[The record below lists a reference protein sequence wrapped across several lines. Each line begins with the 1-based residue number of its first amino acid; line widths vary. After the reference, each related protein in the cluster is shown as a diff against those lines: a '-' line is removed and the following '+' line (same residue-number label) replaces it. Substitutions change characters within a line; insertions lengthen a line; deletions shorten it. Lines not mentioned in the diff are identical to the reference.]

1 MDKILHFFY
10 HFHALWLQRCG
21 NLIDEPAVRFMAYQ
35 QNLVEKGENVMN
47 KQNVWMRWLVTGLAV
62 AAIAV
67 AALAIAPLTS
77 FAQTDS
83 GSDAPATPA
92 APEEATAPKA
102 YGRGGMG
109 MHLDFGM
116 RGGMMGDHQAYLAE
130 ALGITVEELQAAQEK
145 AHAAMI
151 AQAVEDGVITQ
162 EQADLMAAG
171 QAFRAYMADAD
182 AQSMTDAL
190 AAAVEAGA
198 ITQEQ
203 ADLLTEQMG
212 QMGRGGMFGGLM
224 ERGMRMFGNRDGG
237 MFNRGGRGDFHHHGM
252 PGMPW
257 NDGESD
263 TTPQRGVAPEQSDS
277 NL

>member
-1 MDKILHFFY
+1 
-10 HFHALWLQRCG
+10 
-21 NLIDEPAVRFMAYQ
+21 
-35 QNLVEKGENVMN
+35 MN
-47 KQNVWMRWLVTGLAV
+47 KHSTWTRWLVTGLAV

-83 GSDAPATPA
+83 GSDAPATPT
-92 APEEATAPKA
+92 APEESAAPKA
-102 YGRGGMG
+102 FGRG
-109 MHLDFGM
+109 DM
-116 RGGMMGDHQAYLAE
+116 RGSMHADMPMFGGFGERGAMMEEHQAYLAE
-130 ALGITVEELQAAQEK
+130 ALGITVAELQAAQEE

-171 QAFRAYMADAD
+171 RAFRAYMADAD
-182 AQSMTDAL
+182 AQSAADAL

-203 ADLLTEQMG
+203 ADLLTAQMSQG
-212 QMGRGGMFGGLM
+212 GRGGMFGGMM
-224 ERGMRMFGNRDGG
+224 ERGMRMFGDREGG
-237 MFNRGGRGDFHHHGM
+237 MFNRGGGRGDFHHHGM

-257 NDGESD
+257 DDGESD

>member
-1 MDKILHFFY
+1 MIKNVIE
-10 HFHALWLQRCG
+10 Q
-21 NLIDEPAVRFMAYQ
+21 
-35 QNLVEKGENVMN
+35 GEYTMN
-47 KQNVWMRWLVTGLAV
+47 ANTQWTRWLVTGLAI

-92 APEEATAPKA
+92 APEESTAPKA

-116 RGGMMGDHQAYLAE
+116 RGGMMDDHQAYLAE
-130 ALGITVEELQAAQEK
+130 ALGISVEELQAAQEK

-162 EQADLMAAG
+162 EQADLMAAR
-171 QAFRAYMADAD
+171 QAFGRYMADAT
-182 AQSMTDAL
+182 AESVADAL
-190 AAAVEAGA
+190 SAAVEAGA

-237 MFNRGGRGDFHHHGM
+237 MFNRGGRGDFHHHRM

-257 NDGESD
+257 SDGESD

>member
-1 MDKILHFFY
+1 MTK
-10 HFHALWLQRCG
+10 
-21 NLIDEPAVRFMAYQ
+21 NT
-35 QNLVEKGENVMN
+35 
-47 KQNVWMRWLVTGLAV
+47 VWTRWLVTGLAI

-77 FAQTDS
+77 FAQTGS
-83 GSDAPATPA
+83 GSDTPATPA
-92 APEEATAPKA
+92 APEEPAAPKT
-102 YGRGGMG
+102 YGRGGMHAD
-109 MHLDFGM
+109 MPMFGGFGA
-116 RGGMMGDHQAYLAE
+116 RGAMLEQHQAYLAE
-130 ALGITVEELQAAQEK
+130 TLGITVEELQAAQEE
-145 AHAAMI
+145 AHAAMV

-162 EQADLMAAG
+162 EQADLMAAR
-171 QAFRAYMADAD
+171 QAFRTYMADAD
-182 AQSMTDAL
+182 AQSAADAL

-203 ADLLTEQMG
+203 ADLLSAQMSQG
-212 QMGRGGMFGGLM
+212 GRGGMFGGMM
-224 ERGMRMFGNRDGG
+224 ERGMRMFGDREGG

-257 NDGESD
+257 DDGESD

>member
-1 MDKILHFFY
+1 MTKNT
-10 HFHALWLQRCG
+10 G
-21 NLIDEPAVRFMAYQ
+21 
-35 QNLVEKGENVMN
+35 
-47 KQNVWMRWLVTGLAV
+47 WMRWLVTGLVV

-92 APEEATAPKA
+92 APEESAAPKA
-102 YGRGGMG
+102 FGRG
-109 MHLDFGM
+109 DM
-116 RGGMMGDHQAYLAE
+116 RGGMHADMPMFGGFGERGAMMEQHQAYLAE
-130 ALGITVEELQAAQEK
+130 ALEITVEELQTAQEA

-171 QAFRAYMADAD
+171 QAFRTYMADAN
-182 AQSMTDAL
+182 AQSAADAL

-203 ADLLTEQMG
+203 ADLLTAQMG
-212 QMGRGGMFGGLM
+212 QMGRGGMFGGMM
-224 ERGMRMFGNRDGG
+224 ERGMRMFGDREGG
-237 MFNRGGRGDFHHHGM
+237 MFNHGGGRGDFHHHGM

-257 NDGESD
+257 DDGESE

>member
-1 MDKILHFFY
+1 MTKNTG
-10 HFHALWLQRCG
+10 WT
-21 NLIDEPAVRFMAYQ
+21 
-35 QNLVEKGENVMN
+35 
-47 KQNVWMRWLVTGLAV
+47 RWLVTGLVV

-83 GSDAPATPA
+83 GSDTPATPT
-92 APEEATAPKA
+92 APEEPAAPKA
-102 YGRGGMG
+102 YGRGGMDMLHG
-109 MHLDFGM
+109 FGM
-116 RGGMMGDHQAYLAE
+116 RGDMMGDHQEYLAE
-130 ALGITVEELQAAQEK
+130 ALGTTVEELQAAQEK

-171 QAFRAYMADAD
+171 QAFRAYMADTD
-182 AQSMTDAL
+182 AKSAADAL

-203 ADLLTEQMG
+203 ADLLTEQMSQG
-212 QMGRGGMFGGLM
+212 GRGMRGGMFGGMM
-224 ERGMRMFGNRDGG
+224 ERGMRMFGDREGG
-237 MFNRGGRGDFHHHGM
+237 MFNRGGGRGDFHHHGM

-257 NDGESD
+257 DDGESD

>member
-1 MDKILHFFY
+1 
-10 HFHALWLQRCG
+10 
-21 NLIDEPAVRFMAYQ
+21 
-35 QNLVEKGENVMN
+35 MN

-62 AAIAV
+62 AAISV

-92 APEEATAPKA
+92 APEESAAPKA
-102 YGRGGMG
+102 YGRGDMR
-109 MHLDFGM
+109 MFGGFGE
-116 RGGMMGDHQAYLAE
+116 RGAMMEEHQTYLAE
-130 ALGITVEELQAAQEK
+130 ALGITVEELQAAQEE

-151 AQAVEDGVITQ
+151 AQAVEDGEITQ

-182 AQSMTDAL
+182 AQSAADAL

-203 ADLLTEQMG
+203 ADLLTAQMG
-212 QMGRGGMFGGLM
+212 QGGRGGMFGGMM
-224 ERGMRMFGNRDGG
+224 ERGMRMFGDREGG
-237 MFNRGGRGDFHHHGM
+237 MFNRGGGRGDFHHHGM
-252 PGMPW
+252 PGMPGA
-257 NDGESD
+257 DGED
-263 TTPQRGVAPEQSDS
+263 DATPQRGVAPEQSDS